1 MGFNE
6 GGVQMLKVGVAVT
19 TVTIGMAAVS
29 LANPAHA
36 GNGSAVGA
44 GLLGFGVG
52 ALVGSAVTP
61 QTVYIAP
68 PPPVYYAPPPPVYV
82 APAPPVYVGPFY
94 YERYSY
100 RRR

>member
-1 MGFNE
+1 MC
-6 GGVQMLKVGVAVT
+6 KAVGVAVT
-19 TVTIGMAAVS
+19 IVTIGMAAIS

-52 ALVGSAVTP
+52 ALVGSAVAP
-61 QTVYIAP
+61 QTVYVAP

-82 APAPPVYVGPFY
+82 APVPPVYVGPVY
-94 YERYSY
+94 YERHPYRG

>member
-1 MGFNE
+1 MCR
-6 GGVQMLKVGVAVT
+6 VVVSI
-19 TVTIGMAAVS
+19 VTIGMAAIS

-61 QTVYIAP
+61 QTVYVAPPPPDYAP

-82 APAPPVYVGPFY
+82 APAPVYVGPVY
-94 YERYSY
+94 YGHPHHRGY
-100 RRR
+100 RR

>member
-1 MGFNE
+1 MCKA
-6 GGVQMLKVGVAVT
+6 VRVAVT
-19 TVTIGMAAVS
+19 IVTIGMAAIS
-29 LANPAHA
+29 LANLAHA

-61 QTVYIAP
+61 QTVYVAP

-82 APAPPVYVGPFY
+82 APAPVYVGPVY
-94 YERYSY
+94 YGHPYHRGY
-100 RRR
+100 RR